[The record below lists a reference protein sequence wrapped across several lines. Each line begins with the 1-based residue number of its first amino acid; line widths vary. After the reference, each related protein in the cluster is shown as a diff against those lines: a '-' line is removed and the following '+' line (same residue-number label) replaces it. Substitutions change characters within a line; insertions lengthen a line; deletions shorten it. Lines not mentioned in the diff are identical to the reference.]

1 MADRNPMAD
10 QKKKESILIWK
21 NIKVKTEKINLIRDY
36 PGPCPL
42 SGCCVPAVQCG
53 G

>member
-1 MADRNPMAD
+1 MAD

-36 PGPCPL
+36 PADILLTRLLRTRCTMRGL
-42 SGCCVPAVQCG
+42 IL
-53 G
+53 